1 MLILIMEKGDR
12 YEIIKPLLI
21 WKKIQKF
28 SDIFKFIPKSPV
40 AENLGKEK
48 GRFDEL
54 IKSPCGLTFGKVD
67 KLCTLFKL
75 TIDEMASLIEP
86 QCSIDKKIDR
96 KKQDV
101 RYEIIGPVFKEK
113 LIKSF
118 EDILKYSPKSV
129 IEEDHGKKGDR
140 LDYLLN
146 NIGEFPVKDLFVI
159 ATLCE
164 LTLAEIFGLVKAQ
177 YKNEDKS

>member
-1 MLILIMEKGDR
+1 MEKGVR

-40 AENLGKEK
+40 AETLGKEK

-67 KLCTLFKL
+67 KLCTLFNL
-75 TIDEMASLIEP
+75 TLDEMASLIEP

-96 KKQDV
+96 KKQDP
-101 RYEIIGPVFKEK
+101 RYEIIGPVFKEN
-113 LIKSF
+113 LISSF
-118 EDILKYSPKSV
+118 KDIVTYIPKSV
-129 IEEDHGKKGDR
+129 IADDIGKKTDR
-140 LDYLLN
+140 LDHLLN
-146 NIGEFPVKDLFVI
+146 NIEEFLVKDLFVI
-159 ATLCE
+159 ASLCE

-177 YKNEDKS
+177 YMNENNKKT

>member
-1 MLILIMEKGDR
+1 MDKGDR
-12 YEIIKPLLI
+12 YEIIKPLFI

-40 AENLGKEK
+40 AEKLGKEK

-75 TIDEMASLIEP
+75 TLDEMASLIEP

-96 KKQDV
+96 KKQDL
-101 RYEIIGPVFKEK
+101 RYEIIGPVFKEN
-113 LIKSF
+113 LIRSF
-118 EDILKYSPKSV
+118 EDILNYIPKSV
-129 IEEDHGKKGDR
+129 VADDIGKKGDR
-140 LDYLLN
+140 LDHLLK
-146 NIGEFPVKDLFVI
+146 NIGDFPVKDLFVI
-159 ATLCE
+159 ANLSE
-164 LTLAEIFGLVKAQ
+164 LTLAEIFGLVKVLYEKQ
-177 YKNEDKS
+177 DNQNKS